1 MKVHSD
7 KKTQDLTT
15 MAELCQSFAKPSTRA
30 MLAPDATSIRTRPD
44 RRGERES
51 YNSARER
58 CTKENGNGERQKG
71 GAAVITIYLEE
82 TRLNM
87 ARVKF

>member
-1 MKVHSD
+1 M
-7 KKTQDLTT
+7 
-15 MAELCQSFAKPSTRA
+15 LCSPQMPHPFEP
-30 MLAPDATSIRTRPD
+30 APTDEERE
-44 RRGERES
+44 RGRES